1 MRSRAAIVASGLA
14 AGLVTGWL
22 VAQRRFAV
30 HRQALF
36 DPRTDRRRAALGF
49 LAGQGSV
56 GTIRLLRDYLAWEQ
70 QPALRRRAETIL
82 RRMEMVLR

>member
-49 LAGQGSV
+49 VAGAGSV